1 MEREH
6 RYVAECGDVL
16 VGRIGEVA
24 GKRWKVDINAR
35 QSAVLMLSA
44 VNLPGDALRKT
55 SGLR

>member
-1 MEREH
+1 
-6 RYVAECGDVL
+6 VAECGDVL